1 MSVATEL
8 GLDQSSTKLVSA
20 SEAAR
25 DQEPQATGLRES
37 LLVLGGAATVWSY
50 DLFLKTLLF
59 ARRWNY

>member
-1 MSVATEL
+1 MSVATEI
-8 GLDQSSTKLVSA
+8 GFDQSSTKLVSA

-25 DQEPQATGLRES
+25 DQESRATGLRES

>member
-1 MSVATEL
+1 MSAGTETRFE
-8 GLDQSSTKLVSA
+8 QSSTRFVSA

-25 DQEPQATGLRES
+25 DQESQATGLRES

>member
-1 MSVATEL
+1 MSVATEI
-8 GLDQSSTKLVSA
+8 GSDPSTREPVSA
-20 SEAAR
+20 SEAAC
-25 DQEPQATGLRES
+25 DQETQATGLRES